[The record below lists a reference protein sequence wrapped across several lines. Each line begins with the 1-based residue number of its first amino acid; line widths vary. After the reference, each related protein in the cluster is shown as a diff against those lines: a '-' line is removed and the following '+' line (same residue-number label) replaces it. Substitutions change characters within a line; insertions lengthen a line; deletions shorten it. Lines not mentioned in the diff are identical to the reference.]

1 MNDTSTIQAL
11 VDRNDIIDVAIR
23 YAWALDTRDW
33 DLFGRCVTDE
43 VLFSSPLSADGWIKF
58 KRSDMVKICNGMF
71 PQFTATQH
79 ISANHKVTISG
90 DEATCISALHATH
103 YVADKEGG
111 NTQRQVGHYD
121 YHMVRTAEGW
131 KIDRMTQVIT
141 WEEGNQA
148 VFYDAYEKSGFA
160 NVVEEVI
167 ARSR

>member
-1 MNDTSTIQAL
+1 MDDASTIRVL
-11 VDRNDIIDVAIR
+11 VDRNEIIDVAIR

-33 DLFGRCVTDE
+33 DLFRNCVADE
-43 VLFSSPLSADGWIKF
+43 VLFSSPLSADGWITF
-58 KRSDMVKICNGMF
+58 KSSDMVEICSRMF

-79 ISANHKVTISG
+79 ISANHKVTVSG

-111 NTQRQVGHYD
+111 STQRQVGHYE
-121 YHMVRTAEGW
+121 YHLARTVTGW

-160 NVVEEVI
+160 SIVEEVI
-167 ARSR
+167 ARSK